1 MNHYYRAI
9 KGRGTQIALWAAETL
24 IGPAESPPERL
35 TDRTRAPVLLDRG
48 LLSLGYTDQ
57 AFILRRAGDPRAYAD
72 GVELGQTGAGPAD
85 DAPYAEGLRAGRVL
99 IAEDD
104 VGEPVGFLYLESLDD
119 HPHIEELAVHPR
131 AQRQGLG
138 AALLRA
144 CYALCRDR
152 GAGVLSLSTFS
163 HLPWNAP
170 FYAREGFMVVP
181 EDAWTPGMLA
191 LRAHEARLGLRLAER
206 VLMIRSL

>member
-1 MNHYYRAI
+1 MPTIRLGVPSDHPHMRPI
-9 KGRGTQIALWAAETL
+9 EEAA
-24 IGPAESPPERL
+24 
-35 TDRTRAPVLLDRG
+35 D
-48 LLSLGYTDQ
+48 SLFH
-57 AFILRRAGDPRAYAD
+57 AA

-170 FYAREGFMVVP
+170 FYAREGFVVVAP
-181 EDAWTPGMLA
+181 DGYRKSWNDGRLRTP
-191 LRAHEARLGLRLAER
+191 AHEAEVDDVKSVKVPELKKSKCIFFLMYLSSVSR
-206 VLMIRSL
+206 VMGVATIQKP

>member
-1 MNHYYRAI
+1 MPTIRLGVPSDHPHMRPIEEAAD
-9 KGRGTQIALWAAETL
+9 ALFHAA
-24 IGPAESPPERL
+24 
-35 TDRTRAPVLLDRG
+35 
-48 LLSLGYTDQ
+48 
-57 AFILRRAGDPRAYAD
+57 
-72 GVELGQTGAGPAD
+72 GVQLGQTGAGPAD

-104 VGEPVGFLYLESLDD
+104 AGEPVGFLYLESLDD

-144 CYALCRDR
+144 CYALCRDG
-152 GAGVLSLSTFS
+152 GAHVLSLSTFT

-170 FYAREGFMVVP
+170 FYAREGFEVVP
-181 EDAWTPGMLA
+181 EAAWTPGMLA
-191 LRAHEARLGLRLAER
+191 LRAREARLGLRLAER
-206 VLMIRSL
+206 CLMIRSL